1 MPEISPQLILLT
13 GLSGAG
19 KSTASH
25 ALEDAGFFCID
36 NFPALLLPDLVAK
49 IIQPGKRRLALVM
62 DTRDEEFYNNY
73 PHVISVLRETIPNL
87 RVIYLE
93 AAADILL
100 RRFSAMRRLHPTA
113 NESVRDGIALEKR
126 RFSNLRELADIIID
140 TSSLTP
146 HQLRAV
152 LLKKYEAVRE
162 TGLKIDLLSFG
173 FKHGLPPEAD
183 LVFDVRFLANP
194 YFVPEL
200 KEMSGQ
206 EQPVADYVLQT
217 PEAEEFLARLLP
229 LFDFLIPSYARE
241 GKTYLTIAIGCT
253 GGRHRSVAVAEY
265 LAHHLNIRALTIRH
279 RDLLKR

>member
-1 MPEISPQLILLT
+1 MPETSPQLILLT

-62 DTRDEEFYNNY
+62 DTRDEDFYNNY
-73 PHVISVLRETIPNL
+73 PQVISELRETIPNL

-113 NESVRDGIALEKR
+113 SESVRDGIALEKR
-126 RFSNLRELADIIID
+126 RFTGLRELADIIID
-140 TSSLTP
+140 TSTLTP

-152 LLKKYEAVRE
+152 LLKEYEAAQE

-217 PEAEEFLARLLP
+217 SEAKEFLARIMP
-229 LFDFLIPSYARE
+229 LFNFLIPCYAKE

-253 GGRHRSVAVAEY
+253 GGRHRSVAVAEH
-265 LAHHLNIRALTIRH
+265 LAHHLGLKTLTIRH
-279 RDLLKR
+279 RDLLKH